1 MIKTSTLL
9 ILLLVLLFAFLILN
23 SSFHLFVKEG
33 MENHGN
39 KQVVKAK
46 KNKKAVKDVN
56 RYI

>member
-9 ILLLVLLFAFLILN
+9 ILLLILLFAFLIIN
-23 SSFHLFVKEG
+23 SSFHLFVREG

-46 KNKKAVKDVN
+46 KNKKAVKLSF
-56 RYI
+56 